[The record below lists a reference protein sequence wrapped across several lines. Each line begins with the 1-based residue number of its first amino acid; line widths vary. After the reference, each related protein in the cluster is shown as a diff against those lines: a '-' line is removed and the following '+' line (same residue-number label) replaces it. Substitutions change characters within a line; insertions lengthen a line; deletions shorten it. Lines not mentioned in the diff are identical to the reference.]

1 MSRFVVVAN
10 QKGGV
15 GKTTTVIN
23 LGTALALAEKRV
35 LIVDM
40 DPQGNATSGLGFDGS
55 SKKSVYNPL
64 MGLGTLEENIV
75 ETATPFLFLSPSSD
89 EMQGFEV
96 EVYENKERAFLL
108 KRALQKVRDRFD
120 YVFIDTP
127 PSLGFVTVNALVA
140 ADLLLVPLQAAYYAL
155 EGLSQLMRTVQEV
168 QRVYNPSLELQGIV
182 ITMADERTN
191 LSRQVE
197 EEARKFF
204 GAKVYETKIARNV
217 KLSEAPSFGQS
228 IIHYDVRSKGA
239 QAYLHLAKE
248 MLERE

>member
-140 ADLLLVPLQAAYYAL
+140 ADLLLVPLQAEYYAL

>member
-55 SKKSVYNPL
+55 AKKSVYNPL

-120 YVFIDTP
+120 YVFIVTP

-140 ADLLLVPLQAAYYAL
+140 ADLLLVPLQAEYYAL

>member
-140 ADLLLVPLQAAYYAL
+140 ADLLLVPLQAEYYAL

-204 GAKVYETKIARNV
+204 GPKVYETKIARNV

>member
-96 EVYENKERAFLL
+96 EVYENKERALLL

-140 ADLLLVPLQAAYYAL
+140 ADLLLVPLQAEYYAL

>member
-75 ETATPFLFLSPSSD
+75 ETAPPFLFLSPSSD

-140 ADLLLVPLQAAYYAL
+140 ADLLLVPLQAEYYAL

>member
-64 MGLGTLEENIV
+64 IGLGTLEENIV

-140 ADLLLVPLQAAYYAL
+140 ADLLLVPLQAEYYAL

>member
-140 ADLLLVPLQAAYYAL
+140 ADLLLVPLQAEYYAL

-228 IIHYDVRSKGA
+228 IIHYDV
-239 QAYLHLAKE
+239 
-248 MLERE
+248 

>member
-1 MSRFVVVAN
+1 M
-10 QKGGV
+10 
-15 GKTTTVIN
+15 
-23 LGTALALAEKRV
+23 AENRV

-140 ADLLLVPLQAAYYAL
+140 ADLLLVPLQAEYYAL

>member
-140 ADLLLVPLQAAYYAL
+140 ADLLLVPLQAEYYAL

-204 GAKVYETKIARNV
+204 GAKGYETKIARNV

>member
-140 ADLLLVPLQAAYYAL
+140 ADLLLVPLQAEYYAL

-239 QAYLHLAKE
+239 
-248 MLERE
+248 RPTFTWPRRC

>member
-140 ADLLLVPLQAAYYAL
+140 ADLLLVPLQAEYYAL

-204 GAKVYETKIARNV
+204 GAKVYETKIARYV
-217 KLSEAPSFGQS
+217 ILSEAPSFGQS

>member
-140 ADLLLVPLQAAYYAL
+140 ADLLLVPLQAEYYAL

-228 IIHYDVRSKGA
+228 IIHYDVHSKGA

>member
-140 ADLLLVPLQAAYYAL
+140 ADLLLVPLQAEYYAL
-155 EGLSQLMRTVQEV
+155 EGLSQLMCTVQEV

>member
-96 EVYENKERAFLL
+96 EVYEN
-108 KRALQKVRDRFD
+108 ALQ
-120 YVFIDTP
+120 
-127 PSLGFVTVNALVA
+127 
-140 ADLLLVPLQAAYYAL
+140 
-155 EGLSQLMRTVQEV
+155 
-168 QRVYNPSLELQGIV
+168 
-182 ITMADERTN
+182 
-191 LSRQVE
+191 
-197 EEARKFF
+197 
-204 GAKVYETKIARNV
+204 
-217 KLSEAPSFGQS
+217 
-228 IIHYDVRSKGA
+228 
-239 QAYLHLAKE
+239 
-248 MLERE
+248 

>member
-140 ADLLLVPLQAAYYAL
+140 ADLLLVPLQAEYYAL

-191 LSRQVE
+191 L
-197 EEARKFF
+197 
-204 GAKVYETKIARNV
+204 
-217 KLSEAPSFGQS
+217 
-228 IIHYDVRSKGA
+228 
-239 QAYLHLAKE
+239 
-248 MLERE
+248 

>member
-89 EMQGFEV
+89 VMQGFEV

-140 ADLLLVPLQAAYYAL
+140 ADLLLVPLQAEYYAL

>member
-140 ADLLLVPLQAAYYAL
+140 ADLLLVPLQAEYYAL

-197 EEARKFF
+197 EEDRKFF